1 MGITFC
7 YVLCITDIY
16 NEEAG
21 GGAGGGMFG
30 VGKSNAKVYVQKETG
45 VTFKDV
51 AGQEEAKE
59 SVVELVD
66 FLHNRANIQ
75 RLEQSFQRGHC

>member
-16 NEEAG
+16 NEESRRRS
-21 GGAGGGMFG
+21 GGGMFG

-66 FLHNRANIQ
+66 FLHNPGKYTEIGAK
-75 RLEQSFQRGHC
+75 LQRGHC

>member
-1 MGITFC
+1 MLEWVLPFVMF
-7 YVLCITDIY
+7 YVLLTFIMKK
-16 NEEAG
+16 AG
-21 GGAGGGMFG
+21 GGAGGGVFG

-66 FLHNRANIQ
+66 FVHNTGKYTEICAN
-75 RLEQSFQRGHC
+75 LP